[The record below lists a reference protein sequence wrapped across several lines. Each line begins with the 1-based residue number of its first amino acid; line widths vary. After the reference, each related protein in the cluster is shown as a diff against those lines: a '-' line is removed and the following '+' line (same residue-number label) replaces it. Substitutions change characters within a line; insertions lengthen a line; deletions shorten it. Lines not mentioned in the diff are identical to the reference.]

1 MPTKLRCLTELDRC
15 APRAWSYVI
24 CASSWDL
31 APLAFYYRG
40 LSKKKIKD
48 CSKHKLK
55 IFFYFLLPTT
65 WKVNIFSS
73 RSILCIFLQRQHLT
87 RKHTGKFNG
96 KYSKL
101 ETNLGLVCTPHWWT
115 RLCLRE
121 IKSRQDGEWHSNK
134 DTRPHNEHGQLGE

>member
-15 APRAWSYVI
+15 APRAWSHVI

-101 ETNLGLVCTPHWWT
+101 ETNLGLVCTQQRWT

-121 IKSRQDGEWHSNK
+121 IKSRQDGE
-134 DTRPHNEHGQLGE
+134 